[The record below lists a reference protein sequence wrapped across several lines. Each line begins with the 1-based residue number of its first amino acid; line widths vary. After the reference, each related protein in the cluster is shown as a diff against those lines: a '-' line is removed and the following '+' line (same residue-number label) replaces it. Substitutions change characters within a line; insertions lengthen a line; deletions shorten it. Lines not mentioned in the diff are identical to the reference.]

1 MRRLSN
7 FFVTIVATAILVP
20 NLGGISVQAAGGVVI
35 DSNNFP
41 DSNFRGVVQQFDKD
55 KNGNLSDSEIKA
67 VTNID
72 CYNKNISNLSGIK
85 YFSSLKN
92 LDCSNNKLQSLDV
105 NSISTLETIC
115 CRNNKIS
122 KLDVSNLTRLKQLFC
137 ENNGM
142 QNLIL
147 SKSNTSL
154 FTLWCYDNK
163 LSELDISFSSYL
175 VRAYNGTA
183 SAYKGNSSHSY
194 YKEATGKN
202 YTICCDAGLRFKTIL
217 TKTMVYRGKGTV
229 SDSVGSYAGDK
240 ITISANPDNGYKFSK
255 WIIWEEDTSFESYE
269 QNLTLTADRRRE
281 CRACFDAV
289 TPTAAPTAAP
299 KRFDECIPSDSKAR
313 SSNSVEQFVSRLYK
327 FSFGREPDT
336 DGLNYW
342 TNKLKSYEMTGG
354 EAAKGFID
362 SPEFRS
368 MNYSNEQFVEVL
380 YTIFFDRASDADGK
394 AFWLGKL
401 NSGELSRLEA
411 ASSFINSQEWANTC
425 AYYGIISGTYI
436 VSTVNIYPNDATIT
450 LVAGIYEKALKRSY
464 DEEGLAYWSYM
475 LASHKL
481 TWENV
486 GVEFFMSE
494 EMRSKN
500 LSNEEYVTRL
510 YQTFMEREPET
521 DGYNY
526 WVSQLN
532 SGVSRQTVVNS
543 FTRSEEFLAK
553 CASAQI
559 IPFR

>member
-1 MRRLSN
+1 M
-7 FFVTIVATAILVP
+7 ATAILVP
-20 NLGGISVQAAGGVVI
+20 NFGIVSVQAAGGVAI
-35 DSNNFP
+35 TSNNFP

-55 KNGNLSDSEIKA
+55 KNGYLSDSEIKA
-67 VTNID
+67 VTYLD
-72 CYNKNISNLSGIK
+72 CPNQNISNLSGIK
-85 YFSSLKN
+85 YFTALKTLN
-92 LDCSNNKLQSLDV
+92 CSYNKLQTLDV
-105 NSISTLETIC
+105 NSITTLQTLQ

-122 KLDVSNLTRLKQLFC
+122 KLDLSNLFGLKQLIC
-137 ENNGM
+137 EKNGM
-142 QNLIL
+142 QELKLCKNATTL
-147 SKSNTSL
+147 SS
-154 FTLWCYDNK
+154 LWCYGNNF
-163 LSELDISFSSYL
+163 SELDISFSNYL
-175 VRAYNGTA
+175 VKAYNGTI
-183 SAYKGNSSHSY
+183 STYLGDSSRLY
-194 YKEATGKN
+194 YGEATGKN
-202 YTICCDAGLRFKTIL
+202 YEICCDAGLRFKTIL
-217 TKTMVYRGKGTV
+217 TKTMVYRGKGSV
-229 SDSVGSYAGDK
+229 SDSIGSYSGDK
-240 ITISANPDNGYKFSK
+240 VTISANPDSGYKFSK
-255 WIIWEEDTSFESYE
+255 WIILEEDACYESYE
-269 QNLTLTADRRRE
+269 QNLTLTADKRRE

-299 KRFDECIPSDSKAR
+299 KRFDECIPSDAKTR
-313 SSNSVEQFVSRLYK
+313 SSNSVEQFVTRLYK
-327 FSFGREPDT
+327 FSFGREPDA

-342 TNKLKSYEMTGG
+342 TNKLKSYEITGG

-368 MNYSNEQFVEVL
+368 MNYSNDQFVEAL
-380 YTIFFDRASDADGK
+380 CTIFFDRASDADGK

-401 NSGELSRLEA
+401 NNGELSRLDA

-436 VSTVNIYPNDATIT
+436 ISTVNIYPNDTAIT
-450 LVAGIYEKALKRSY
+450 LVAGIYDKALNRSY

-532 SGVSRQTVVNS
+532 SGVSRQTVVNG